1 MKSLVLTIAMTLVS
15 MVSYSQWKE
24 IPTQLFPE
32 REWYEIEGDDFK
44 GIYYLTSDDKWIM
57 DQLEM
62 LLEEDDISILTPD
75 HIILNE
81 DGDTIYMDWE
91 YDTEK
96 DGPVIVS
103 YVKNLVTSDISF
115 QVVTKE

>member
-1 MKSLVLTIAMTLVS
+1 MLTIAMTVVS
-15 MVSYSQWKE
+15 MVSYSQWTE
-24 IPTQLFPE
+24 VPNQLFPE

-44 GIYYLTSDDKWIM
+44 GIYYLTSDDEWII

-62 LLEEDDISILTPD
+62 LLEEDDISILSPD
-75 HIILNE
+75 KIIL
-81 DGDTIYMDWE
+81 GDEGETIYMEWE
-91 YDTEK
+91 YDTES

-103 YVKNLVTSDISF
+103 YVKNLMSSDISY

>member
-1 MKSLVLTIAMTLVS
+1 MKSLILTIAMTLVS

-44 GIYYLTSDDKWIM
+44 GIYYMTSDDKWII
-57 DQLEM
+57 DYLEEM
-62 LLEEDDISILTPD
+62 LEEDDISILTPD
-75 HIILNE
+75 HIILDDEGN
-81 DGDTIYMDWE
+81 TIYMDWE
-91 YDTEK
+91 YDTES

-103 YVKNLVTSDISF
+103 YVKNLMNSDISF